1 MRPCPASPPRRV
13 LLITLQRLGDVLL
26 TTPLLQTLR
35 RAWPQAHI
43 DMLVH
48 QGTQGVLEGN
58 PDLDGVITAAP
69 RAPLRDRLVLLGRVW
84 RRYDLAITT
93 QAGDTPH
100 LLAWAAAR
108 KRVGLVESLSWESAW
123 KRRSCAHWVLLDD
136 VQTHTVVQNLAL
148 AEAMGLNTS
157 GARVVPPRA
166 SAAEGSV
173 APVGGA
179 YAVLHPYPMY
189 RYKRWS
195 EARWGALA
203 RALQQRGL
211 QVLLSGGPDAEER
224 TACAR
229 IATACGKGC
238 RDLSG
243 QLGFGALA
251 DLLRQARLYVGP
263 DTVTTHL
270 AAACGTPTVALFG
283 PSNPVKWGPWPAA
296 GACAPSPYQLRGR
309 SQHAG
314 SVILLQGPGDC
325 VPCRLEGCEQHR
337 NSPSRCLDEL
347 DVDAVLRAADQ
358 LLAES
363 RCAS

>member
-1 MRPCPASPPRRV
+1 MHPSPASPPRRV
-13 LLITLQRLGDVLL
+13 LLIALQRLGDVLL
-26 TTPLLQTLR
+26 TTPLMQSLR
-35 RAWPQAHI
+35 RAWPHAHI
-43 DMLVH
+43 DVLVY

-58 PDLDGVITAAP
+58 PDLDGVFTTAQ
-69 RAPLRDRLVLLGRVW
+69 RASLRERLALLARLW
-84 RRYDLAITT
+84 RGYDLAITT

-108 KRVGLVESLSWESAW
+108 QRVGLVASLGWESAW
-123 KRRSCAHWVLLDD
+123 KRRSCARWVLLDD
-136 VQTHTVVQNLAL
+136 VHTHTVAQNLAL
-148 AEAMGLNTS
+148 AKAMGLDTS
-157 GARVVPPRA
+157 GASVVPPRA
-166 SAAEGSV
+166 NPAAGSAPLV
-173 APVGGA
+173 HGA

-189 RYKRWS
+189 RYKRWPD
-195 EARWGALA
+195 AHWVALA

-211 QVLLSGGPDAEER
+211 QVVLSGGPDTEER
-224 TACAR
+224 AACAR
-229 IATACGKGC
+229 MAAACGDGC

-243 QLGFGALA
+243 RLGFGALA
-251 DLLRQARLYVGP
+251 GLLRDARLYVGP

-296 GACAPSPYQLRGR
+296 GAHPPSPYVLRGR
-309 SQHAG
+309 SQRAR

-325 VPCRLEGCEQHR
+325 VPCRLEGCERHR
-337 NSPSRCLDEL
+337 ESPSRCLDEL
-347 DVDAVLRAADQ
+347 EVDAVLRAADR

>member
-1 MRPCPASPPRRV
+1 MRPYPASPPHRV
-13 LLITLQRLGDVLL
+13 LLIALQRLGDVLL

-43 DMLVH
+43 DVLVYR
-48 QGTQGVLEGN
+48 GTQGVLEGN
-58 PDLDGVITAAP
+58 PDLDGVITTAP
-69 RAPLRDRLVLLGRVW
+69 RALLRERLALLARLW

-93 QAGDTPH
+93 QAGDTSH

-108 KRVGLVESLSWESAW
+108 RRAGLVASLGPESAW
-123 KRRSCAHWVLLDD
+123 KRRSCARWVLLDD
-136 VQTHTVVQNLAL
+136 VHTHTVVQNLAL

-157 GARVVPPRA
+157 GASVVPPRA
-166 SAAEGSV
+166 SAAKGPA

-189 RYKRWS
+189 RYKRWP
-195 EARWGALA
+195 EAHWQALA

-211 QVLLSGGPDAEER
+211 QVVLSGGPNAEER
-224 TACAR
+224 AACAR
-229 IATACGKGC
+229 IAKACGEGC

-251 DLLRQARLYVGP
+251 DLLRHARLYVGP

-283 PSNPVKWGPWPAA
+283 PSNPSKWGPWPTA
-296 GACAPSPYQLRGR
+296 GARAPSPYQLRGR
-309 SQHAG
+309 SQQVG
-314 SVILLQGPGDC
+314 LVIVLQGPGDC
-325 VPCRLEGCEQHR
+325 VPCRLEGCERHR
-337 NSPSRCLDEL
+337 DSPSRCLEDL
-347 DVDAVLRAADQ
+347 DVDAVLRAANH